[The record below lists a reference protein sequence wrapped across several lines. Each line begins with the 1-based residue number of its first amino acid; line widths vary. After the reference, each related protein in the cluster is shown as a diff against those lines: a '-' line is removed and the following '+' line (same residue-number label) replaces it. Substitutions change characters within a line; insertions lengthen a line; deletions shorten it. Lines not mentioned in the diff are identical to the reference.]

1 MSGNAS
7 NSGEVNPSV
16 SSSVS
21 RSRSKNAPGN
31 QSDIGWKHGFD
42 VNGNGRKVKCNYC
55 SKIVS
60 GGIFRFKHHLAGT
73 REDSEPCASVPDE
86 IKNLMIKV
94 VAEAKNA
101 SLKKRKI
108 NIGEDEEESEN
119 FEGGHKVFGFKG
131 KEKVATTSKGGV
143 QATINQMMKKGY
155 KEEVDAQVAEFFYTS
170 AIPFN
175 VIRNP
180 AFAKMCEMIGKY
192 GVGYK
197 PPSYHDIREKLLKQ
211 AVKKTDAN
219 LEEYKEEWKK
229 TGCTIMSDGWTDR
242 KRRSICNFL
251 VNSPRGTVFLYSLD
265 TSDIS
270 KTADKVFKMLD
281 DVVEF
286 VGEENVVQV
295 VTDNAANFKAA
306 GELLMQKREKLYWTP
321 CAAHCIDLIFED
333 FEKNLKVHELTIKKG
348 RKITTYI
355 YGRSMLISLLK
366 KFTKGRDLIRPG
378 VTRFATAYL
387 TLACLHELKASLLTM
402 FSSEEWKTSKFGTSQ
417 EGRKVAHVVLDSRFW
432 KNVSICLK
440 AAAPLMVVLRLVD
453 SDVKPAMG
461 FIYEEMDCAKEKI
474 RSNFNN
480 IKKSYEEVW
489 RIIDARWDNQLH
501 RPLHAAAYFLNPHF
515 HYEPNFRSDDGGEV
529 KEGLYF
535 CMRRMIPD
543 MAERR
548 KINLQ
553 IVEFHNARGLFGM
566 EDAKECRKELNPG
579 EWWDMFGDGTP
590 ELKRFA
596 IRILSLTCSSSGCE
610 RNWSSFEMVHT
621 KRRNRLHQKKMNDL
635 VYVMYNS
642 KLKSRQ
648 IRKTIALPFDDIES
662 DDEWIAEETD
672 DVVEIDQV
680 EGENDSENVHLDGAT
695 TDPVLDALDLDNI
708 TFENNEDAQ
717 AQHSLEEELDDDDDG
732 DDDAI
737 IRGLED

>member
-31 QSDIGWKHGFD
+31 RSDIGWKHGFD
-42 VNGNGRKVKCNYC
+42 VNGNGRKVKCNHC

-73 REDSEPCASVPDE
+73 REDSEPYASVPDE

-170 AIPFN
+170 VIPFN

-321 CAAHCIDLIFED
+321 CAEHCIDLIFED

-402 FSSEEWKTSKFGTSQ
+402 FSSEEWKTSKFGTS
-417 EGRKVAHVVLDSRFW
+417 
-432 KNVSICLK
+432 
-440 AAAPLMVVLRLVD
+440 
-453 SDVKPAMG
+453 
-461 FIYEEMDCAKEKI
+461 
-474 RSNFNN
+474 
-480 IKKSYEEVW
+480 
-489 RIIDARWDNQLH
+489 
-501 RPLHAAAYFLNPHF
+501 
-515 HYEPNFRSDDGGEV
+515 
-529 KEGLYF
+529 
-535 CMRRMIPD
+535 
-543 MAERR
+543 
-548 KINLQ
+548 
-553 IVEFHNARGLFGM
+553 
-566 EDAKECRKELNPG
+566 
-579 EWWDMFGDGTP
+579 
-590 ELKRFA
+590 
-596 IRILSLTCSSSGCE
+596 
-610 RNWSSFEMVHT
+610 
-621 KRRNRLHQKKMNDL
+621 
-635 VYVMYNS
+635 
-642 KLKSRQ
+642 
-648 IRKTIALPFDDIES
+648 
-662 DDEWIAEETD
+662 
-672 DVVEIDQV
+672 
-680 EGENDSENVHLDGAT
+680 
-695 TDPVLDALDLDNI
+695 
-708 TFENNEDAQ
+708 
-717 AQHSLEEELDDDDDG
+717 
-732 DDDAI
+732 
-737 IRGLED
+737 

>member
-31 QSDIGWKHGFD
+31 RSDIGWKYGFD

-211 AVKKTDAN
+211 AVKKTNAN

-229 TGCTIMSDGWTDR
+229 TGCTIMSD
-242 KRRSICNFL
+242 
-251 VNSPRGTVFLYSLD
+251 
-265 TSDIS
+265 
-270 KTADKVFKMLD
+270 ADKVFKMLD

-295 VTDNAANFKAA
+295 VTNNAANFKAA

-321 CAAHCIDLIFED
+321 CAAHYIDLIFED

-402 FSSEEWKTSKFGTSQ
+402 FSFEEWKTSKFGTSQ

-453 SDVKPAMG
+453 SDVKPAMS

-535 CMRRMIPD
+535 CMRRLIPD

-610 RNWSSFEMVHT
+610 RN
-621 KRRNRLHQKKMNDL
+621 
-635 VYVMYNS
+635 
-642 KLKSRQ
+642 
-648 IRKTIALPFDDIES
+648 
-662 DDEWIAEETD
+662 
-672 DVVEIDQV
+672 
-680 EGENDSENVHLDGAT
+680 
-695 TDPVLDALDLDNI
+695 
-708 TFENNEDAQ
+708 
-717 AQHSLEEELDDDDDG
+717 
-732 DDDAI
+732 
-737 IRGLED
+737 

>member
-1 MSGNAS
+1 MLGNAS

-31 QSDIGWKHGFD
+31 RSDIGWKHGFD

-192 GVGYK
+192 EVGYK
-197 PPSYHDIREKLLKQ
+197 SPSYHDIREKLLKQ

-242 KRRSICNFL
+242 KRRFICNFL

-295 VTDNAANFKAA
+295 VIDNAANFKAA

-333 FEKNLKVHELTIKKG
+333 FEKN
-348 RKITTYI
+348 
-355 YGRSMLISLLK
+355 
-366 KFTKGRDLIRPG
+366 
-378 VTRFATAYL
+378 
-387 TLACLHELKASLLTM
+387 LKASLLTM

-440 AAAPLMVVLRLVD
+440 AVAPLMVVLRLVD

-461 FIYEEMDCAKEKI
+461 FIYEEMDCAKENI

-501 RPLHAAAYFLNPHF
+501 RPLHATAYFLNPHF

-535 CMRRMIPD
+535 CMRRLIPD
-543 MAERR
+543 MTERR

-579 EWWDMFGDGTP
+579 ELWDMFGDGTP

-717 AQHSLEEELDDDDDG
+717 AQHSLKEELDDDDDDG

>member
-31 QSDIGWKHGFD
+31 RSDIGWKYGFD

-211 AVKKTDAN
+211 AVKKTNAN

-229 TGCTIMSDGWTDR
+229 TGCTIM
-242 KRRSICNFL
+242 
-251 VNSPRGTVFLYSLD
+251 
-265 TSDIS
+265 
-270 KTADKVFKMLD
+270 
-281 DVVEF
+281 
-286 VGEENVVQV
+286 
-295 VTDNAANFKAA
+295 
-306 GELLMQKREKLYWTP
+306 
-321 CAAHCIDLIFED
+321 
-333 FEKNLKVHELTIKKG
+333 
-348 RKITTYI
+348 
-355 YGRSMLISLLK
+355 
-366 KFTKGRDLIRPG
+366 
-378 VTRFATAYL
+378 
-387 TLACLHELKASLLTM
+387 
-402 FSSEEWKTSKFGTSQ
+402 
-417 EGRKVAHVVLDSRFW
+417 
-432 KNVSICLK
+432 
-440 AAAPLMVVLRLVD
+440 
-453 SDVKPAMG
+453 
-461 FIYEEMDCAKEKI
+461 
-474 RSNFNN
+474 
-480 IKKSYEEVW
+480 
-489 RIIDARWDNQLH
+489 
-501 RPLHAAAYFLNPHF
+501 
-515 HYEPNFRSDDGGEV
+515 
-529 KEGLYF
+529 
-535 CMRRMIPD
+535 
-543 MAERR
+543 
-548 KINLQ
+548 
-553 IVEFHNARGLFGM
+553 
-566 EDAKECRKELNPG
+566 
-579 EWWDMFGDGTP
+579 
-590 ELKRFA
+590 
-596 IRILSLTCSSSGCE
+596 
-610 RNWSSFEMVHT
+610 
-621 KRRNRLHQKKMNDL
+621 
-635 VYVMYNS
+635 
-642 KLKSRQ
+642 
-648 IRKTIALPFDDIES
+648 
-662 DDEWIAEETD
+662 
-672 DVVEIDQV
+672 
-680 EGENDSENVHLDGAT
+680 
-695 TDPVLDALDLDNI
+695 
-708 TFENNEDAQ
+708 
-717 AQHSLEEELDDDDDG
+717 
-732 DDDAI
+732 
-737 IRGLED
+737 